1 MIFYHVN
8 SKEFEITEANMLN
21 DDDLN
26 RYARQVIIPNF
37 DENGQEKLLNTKCLI
52 VGAGGLGCPVG
63 LYTSA
68 AGFGYIE
75 IWDEDTIEI
84 TNLNRQI
91 AHKTNKI
98 GYNKAENLAKE
109 CLKINPN
116 ITVKFQSSN
125 FDISKDINIFDIIFD
140 CSDNQ
145 ETKYALNY
153 LSHKHKKIL
162 ISGSAVQMEGQLSVL
177 KSGLNN
183 TLPCY
188 ECIFPKTSEKAP
200 ITNCREA
207 GIIGSI
213 TAFIASMQVSEAIK
227 EIALLNYP
235 SIAGYLILYD
245 GFSQSLDKIKIT
257 KKNNCLICSN

>member
-1 MIFYHVN
+1 MIFYHVD
-8 SKEFEITEANMLN
+8 SKEFDITEAKMLN

-37 DENGQEKLLNTKCLI
+37 DENGQEKLLKTKCLI

-63 LYTSA
+63 LYASA

-75 IWDEDTIEI
+75 IWDEDIIEV

-91 AHKTNKI
+91 AHKTHKV
-98 GYNKAENLAKE
+98 GFNKAENLAKE

-116 ITVKFQSSN
+116 ISIKYQTNN
-125 FDISKDINIFDIIFD
+125 FDISKDIKTFDIIFD

-145 ETKYALNY
+145 ETKYALNF
-153 LSHKHKKIL
+153 LSYKYNKTL
-162 ISGSAVQMEGQLSVL
+162 ISGSAVQMEGQLSVW
-177 KSGLNN
+177 KSGSNN
-183 TLPCY
+183 MLPCY
-188 ECIFPKTSEKAP
+188 ECIFPKTKEKAP
-200 ITNCREA
+200 ITNCRET
-207 GIIGSI
+207 GIIGPI
-213 TAFIASMQVSEAIK
+213 TGFIGSMQVNEAIK
-227 EIALLNYP
+227 EVALLNYP

-257 KKNNCLICSN
+257 KNSHCLICSN